1 MHPLREG
8 SIAALDC
15 NCLVCSSCSHEHIQA
30 NMKPQHIAQQQ
41 ASRSGE
47 MFKVGDEVRYRD
59 RHKNLVAA
67 VVVQVDRSVTPP
79 G

>member
-1 MHPLREG
+1 
-8 SIAALDC
+8 
-15 NCLVCSSCSHEHIQA
+15 
-30 NMKPQHIAQQQ
+30 MKPQHVAQQQ

-67 VVVQVDRSVTPP
+67 VVVQVDRSIQPP